1 MNQEKL
7 HPNRVL
13 LPANAASPRFSE
25 ASMIA
30 LPDGR
35 LLLAYTEFY
44 GGDPSDWGPSRI
56 SAIESDDHGLTWSEP
71 RVLVPNDAKVN
82 IMLASL
88 LYTAS
93 GVVILAYDR
102 VDFGRPDS
110 EQQLIHLEAIR
121 SHDLGLTWSAA
132 QRISNR
138 DVENMTGNDRLVQLA
153 DGRIILPAS
162 GETSPVWISD
172 DDGQSWRQGRGA
184 YACKAEP
191 ALVELA
197 DGSLILYSREGS
209 TGPYRHLY
217 VARSHD
223 RGETWVPAPEPPLA
237 SAAVPCVVKR
247 IPGRDDLLMVWNN
260 GDTRTN
266 LSTAWSGDGGRT
278 WSCFHPLEPMETWP
292 MVRSNCYP
300 SLLLEGPWAHL
311 TYWEADRNPVTQLM
325 IHLVYRR
332 LPIETLCSELD
343 SARRQRLRRG
353 VRERETVA

>member
-1 MNQEKL
+1 
-7 HPNRVL
+7 VL
-13 LPANAASPRFSE
+13 LAANAASPRFSE

-44 GGDPSDWGPSRI
+44 GGDPGDWGPAHI
-56 SAIESDDHGLTWSEP
+56 AAVWSDDQGLTWSGP
-71 RVLVPNDAKVN
+71 RVLVPNDAKIN
-82 IMLASL
+82 ILLASL

-93 GVVILAYDR
+93 GSLMLAYNR
-102 VDFGRPDS
+102 VDQGS
-110 EQQLIHLEAIR
+110 EGCESQVIHLEVILSR
-121 SHDLGLTWSAA
+121 DLGSTWSPPT
-132 QRISNR
+132 RISRR
-138 DVENMTGNDRLVQLA
+138 DTENMIGNDRLVQLA

-172 DDGQSWRQGRGA
+172 DDGRTWRQGRGA

-247 IPGRDDLLMVWNN
+247 IPGRGDLLMVWNN
-260 GDTRTN
+260 CDTRSN
-266 LSTAWSGDGGRT
+266 LTTAWSGDGGRT

-300 SLLLEGPWAHL
+300 SMLLDGPWAHL
-311 TYWEADRNPVTQLM
+311 TYWEADKNPVTKLM

-332 LPIETLCSELD
+332 LPIETLCGEPD
-343 SARRQRLRRG
+343 SARRQRLPRG
-353 VRERETVA
+353 VRQRETVA